1 MTPIQQWHA
10 TRSLRL
16 LLQTLRDM
24 MVSMGP
30 LLLLGLLTTP
40 SAL

>member
-16 LLQTLRDM
+16 LVQTLRDM
-24 MVSMGP
+24 IVSMGP
-30 LLLLGLLTTP
+30 LLLLGGGLLI
-40 SAL
+40 AA